1 MKKLLPYLLLNI
13 VVSALAMLLVL
24 VIWNKTHPAAS
35 TVSLINAPQAAA
47 TEPVTPTTALPPP
60 GEPVIEI
67 QAVIVPG
74 DLESERVLIRSV
86 STSSLQLMGWTVS
99 NGKGEEYVFPSL
111 TLYPGGVIALY
122 SKSGAN
128 SALEIYWGLT
138 KAAWRSGST
147 VTITD
152 SAGNERV
159 KYRIP

>member
-1 MKKLLPYLLLNI
+1 MKKILPYLLLNV
-13 VVSALAMLLVL
+13 VVSALTMLLVL
-24 VIWNKTHPAAS
+24 VVWNKTHPVAS
-35 TVSLINAPQAAA
+35 TVSLINESTEDAVASA
-47 TEPVTPTTALPPP
+47 TPIVSLPALD
-60 GEPVIEI
+60 EPVIEI

-74 DLESERVLIRSV
+74 DLEAERVLIRSV

-99 NGKGEEYVFPSL
+99 NGKGQEYVFPSL

-122 SKSGAN
+122 SKTGDD

-138 KAAWRSGST
+138 KSAWKSGSP

-159 KYRIP
+159 KYIIP